1 MKKIEYMNSRGLLTN
16 NDYNNTE
23 DFFIDAISGKVLN
36 DQQISLEEARA
47 LMLMDTSTLA
57 KGANIIT
64 RKFNGTIVDVESL
77 VNAKSGSCPEDC
89 SFCAQSSFYN
99 TGINKYQLLPVEKLI
114 AHARNA
120 KNEGSKSFCLV
131 CAYRSPPEKDFEQIC
146 EVISQ
151 IKNSI
156 DIDVNV
162 SLGFMTLQRAK
173 RLKSLGVKRYNHN
186 LETAKSYFSQICT
199 THDYLDRINTAKIVK
214 EAGLELCCGGIIGMG
229 ESQEQRLEL
238 AFALAELHPDEVP
251 INILISR
258 KGTPLMNTNHLT
270 NNDIIKTIAVWRFIL
285 PKTILKI
292 AGGREVYF
300 EDNGKYALRAGANG
314 IISGGYLTTGG
325 NKQNKDLEMIK
336 EIGLEV

>member
-1 MKKIEYMNSRGLLTN
+1 MSNRGLISN
-16 NDYNNTE
+16 NNPNNTE
-23 DFFIDAISGKVLN
+23 DSFMVAIIHKVLN
-36 DQQISLEEARA
+36 NQQISFEEAHA
-47 LMLMDTSTLA
+47 LMLMDTLTLA

-64 RKFNGTIVDVESL
+64 RKFNGNIVDVESL

-89 SFCAQSSFYN
+89 SFCAQSSFYK
-99 TGINKYQLLPVEKLI
+99 TGINKYQLLPTEKLTEL
-114 AHARNA
+114 ARNA
-120 KNEGSKSFCLV
+120 KKEGSKSFCLV

-146 EVISQ
+146 EAISK
-151 IKNSI
+151 IKDSI

-214 EAGLELCCGGIIGMG
+214 DAGLELCCGGIIGMG

-238 AFALAELHPDEVP
+238 AFALAELQPDEVP

-258 KGTPLMNTNHLT
+258 EGTPLMYNNPLT
-270 NNDIIKTIAVWRFIL
+270 NKDIIKTIAVWRFIM

-300 EDNGKYALRAGANG
+300 EDNGRYALHAGANG

-325 NKQNKDLEMIK
+325 NEPNKDLEMIR